1 MSASNE
7 LNFQP
12 PPPPPS
18 PTEEPKTPRAKKLL
32 IPGIVVFALGVL
44 VVIAGV
50 AKLISGG
57 LTTGGMLCL
66 LGLLLVGYS
75 FIRLPAIPE
84 KEGPLSFGQKLMGIF
99 IEPSRVF
106 RNLREH
112 PQWLGAFLLICVL
125 TAAYNLAF
133 IQRITPER
141 VVDHTIQKV
150 SEMGPPFAPPPAQ
163 LEAMKTQQLQSYKN
177 PAERVGGF
185 IKSFVMLFIFASLV
199 EAISMLGILIF
210 CGRINFL
217 QSLAVT
223 LWAWVPPVLIQKV
236 LGRVILYLKS
246 PDDLH
251 PILNQETMLQDNL
264 GILFSPAEHPVLF
277 VIASLF
283 GLTSFYLVWLRAKG
297 LHLGATR
304 ASSSAGWGV
313 AILIFV
319 LTLIMVTIF
328 TSLFSNFIS

>member
-12 PPPPPS
+12 PPPPPM
-18 PTEEPKTPRAKKLL
+18 PKEEPQAPRAKRLL

-44 VVIAGV
+44 IVIGGV
-50 AKLISGG
+50 AKLVAGG
-57 LTTGGMLCL
+57 LSTGGMLCL
-66 LGLLLVGYS
+66 LGLILVGLS
-75 FIRLPAIPE
+75 FIRLPAVPE
-84 KEGPLSFGQKLMGIF
+84 KEGPLSFGQKLTGIF
-99 IEPSRVF
+99 FEPSRVF

-141 VVDHTIQKV
+141 VVDHTIQKL

-163 LEAMKTQQLQSYKN
+163 LENMKNQQLQAFKN
-177 PAERVGGF
+177 PVERAGGV
-185 IKSFVMLFIFASLV
+185 IKSFVMLYIVAAIV
-199 EAISMLGILIF
+199 AGISMLGILIF
-210 CGRINFL
+210 GGRINFW

-236 LGRVILYLKS
+236 LGLVILYLKS

-264 GILFSPAEHPVLF
+264 GILLSPAEHPVLF

-328 TSLFSNFIS
+328 TALFSNFIS

>member
-12 PPPPPS
+12 PPPPPM
-18 PTEEPKTPRAKKLL
+18 PKEEPQAPRPIKLRM
-32 IPGIVVFALGVL
+32 IGIVVLGLGVL
-44 VVIAGV
+44 IVIGGV
-50 AKLISGG
+50 AKLVAGG
-57 LTTGGMLCL
+57 LSTGGMLCL
-66 LGLLLVGYS
+66 LGVILVALS
-75 FIRLPAIPE
+75 FIRLPAVPE
-84 KEGPLSFGQKLMGIF
+84 KEGPLSFGQKVTGIF
-99 IEPSRVF
+99 FEPSRVF
-106 RNLREH
+106 RSLREH
-112 PQWLGAFLLICVL
+112 PQWLGAFVLVCAL
-125 TAAYNLAF
+125 TAAYNFAF

-141 VVDHTIQKV
+141 VVDHTIQKL

-163 LEAMKTQQLQSYKN
+163 LENMKTQQLQSFRN
-177 PAERVGGF
+177 PVERVGGF
-185 IKSFVMLFIFASLV
+185 IKSFVMLYIVGAIV
-199 EAISMLGILIF
+199 AGISMLGILIF
-210 CGRINFL
+210 GGRINFW

-223 LWAWVPPVLIQKV
+223 FWAWLPPVLIQKV
-236 LGRVILYLKS
+236 LGLVILYLKS

-264 GILFSPAEHPVLF
+264 GILLSPAEHPVLF

-328 TSLFSNFIS
+328 TALFSNFIS